1 VVLARETP
9 VSRRSSSNV
18 PATRSARCGRRLH
31 RGSEAGSD
39 DDDVLHR
46 PQGGSGSSRHAALG
60 VDVLDVVVGRLR
72 RDVQPIRDL
81 SRRES
86 PRDKAQHLDLA
97 ARQSAG
103 VLAPAGLP
111 PTLLVVTGRREDC
124 FGLGMLEYAF

>member
-1 VVLARETP
+1 
-9 VSRRSSSNV
+9 
-18 PATRSARCGRRLH
+18 
-31 RGSEAGSD
+31 
-39 DDDVLHR
+39 
-46 PQGGSGSSRHAALG
+46 
-60 VDVLDVVVGRLR
+60 VLDVVVGRLR